1 MLITKI
7 TKSQGRDEHLV
18 GTPYDISRDALAPDF
33 MKKKKSL
40 KAPCCSS
47 AHAVRMF
54 FYLILLRLDDQ
65 YDNIKRQLVFVNLF
79 ITISSFTCQTTHLLS
94 RSQDDALR
102 TGVPCGL
109 VVVVGAGCSGSAGQ
123 SLDSLSLSSLGSG
136 MLPMPVEALP
146 IEWFLRW
153 LNSDMLEERE

>member
-1 MLITKI
+1 M
-7 TKSQGRDEHLV
+7 
-18 GTPYDISRDALAPDF
+18 P
-33 MKKKKSL
+33 
-40 KAPCCSS
+40 
-47 AHAVRMF
+47 
-54 FYLILLRLDDQ
+54 
-65 YDNIKRQLVFVNLF
+65 
-79 ITISSFTCQTTHLLS
+79 TTHLLS